1 MLSLNFIREHPD
13 LVKEGA
19 RKKGEKAPVDE
30 ILRLDAQRREAV
42 TKLEQLKAEQNRRSA
57 AMAKSRDEAAVEQ
70 LRLLRDEVKAL
81 EQRVA
86 PIDARLNALLLEVPN
101 PPDASVP
108 EGKDATGNVTV
119 RTWGLEGRKL
129 PSFKMQPHYEI
140 AERLSIID
148 FERAVKVT
156 GSRFVFLKGAG
167 ARLER
172 ALINFMMDLHIREH
186 AYTEIMPPQLVNRAS
201 MTGTG
206 QLPKFEEDAFRIDK
220 RDLFLIPTAEV
231 PVTNLY
237 RDEVLDAADLP
248 IKHVAWSTNF
258 RSEAGAAG
266 KDTRGYI
273 RVHQFNKVE
282 LVKFVEPAT
291 SMDELESLVKDAET
305 VLQMLELPYRVL
317 LMCTGDMGFSQSKK
331 YDLEAYVPGD
341 DRYLEVSSCSNFGD
355 FQARRANI
363 RFREKGGKPQFVH
376 TLNGSGLALPRTVA
390 AIIENYQQED
400 GTIRVPAA
408 LRTYMGGLDVIR

>member
-1 MLSLNFIREHPD
+1 M
-13 LVKEGA
+13 
-19 RKKGEKAPVDE
+19 
-30 ILRLDAQRREAV
+30 
-42 TKLEQLKAEQNRRSA
+42 
-57 AMAKSRDEAAVEQ
+57 
-70 LRLLRDEVKAL
+70 RDEVKAL
-81 EQRVA
+81 EQKVA
-86 PIDARLNALLLEVPN
+86 PIDNRLNALLLEVPN
-101 PPDASVP
+101 PPDDSVP
-108 EGKDATGNVTV
+108 EGKDAGGNVTV
-119 RTWGLEGRKL
+119 RTWGIEDRKR
-129 PSFKMQPHYEI
+129 PGFKMRPHYEI
-140 AERLSIID
+140 AERLGIID

-172 ALINFMMDLHIREH
+172 ALLNFMMDLHIREH
-186 AYTEIMPPQLVNRAS
+186 GYTEILPPQLVNRAS
-201 MTGTG
+201 MIGTG
-206 QLPKFEEDAFRIDK
+206 QLPKFEEDAFRIEK

-237 RDEVLDAADLP
+237 RDEVLDAAELP

-273 RVHQFNKVE
+273 RLHQFNKVE
-282 LVKFVEPAT
+282 LVKFVAPAT
-291 SMDELESLVKDAET
+291 SMDELESLVKDAES
-305 VLQMLELPYRVL
+305 VLQLLELPYRVL
-317 LMCTGDMGFSQSKK
+317 LMCTGDMGFAQWKK
-331 YDLEAYVPGD
+331 YDLEAYVAGD

-363 RFREKGGKPQFVH
+363 RYREKGGKPQFVH
-376 TLNGSGLALPRTVA
+376 TLNGSGLALPRTVV

>member
-19 RKKGEKAPVDE
+19 RKKGERAPVDE
-30 ILRLDAQRREAV
+30 MLRLDAERRDAI

-57 AMAKSRDEAAVEQ
+57 AMAKNRDEAAIEE
-70 LRLLRDEVKAL
+70 LRRMRDEIKAL
-81 EQRVA
+81 EQKVA
-86 PIDARLNALLLEVPN
+86 PIDTRLNALLLEVPN

-119 RTWGLEGRKL
+119 RTWGIDGRQAPTL
-129 PSFKMQPHYEI
+129 PMRAHYEL
-140 AERLSIID
+140 AERLGIID
-148 FERAVKVT
+148 VQRAVKVT

-172 ALINFMMDLHIREH
+172 ALLNFMMDLHIREH
-186 AYTEIMPPQLVNRAS
+186 GYTEVLPPQLVNRAS

-206 QLPKFEEDAFRIDK
+206 QLPKFEEDAFRVEK
-220 RDLFLIPTAEV
+220 RDFFLIPTAEV

-237 RDEVLDAADLP
+237 RDEILDGKNLP
-248 IKHVAWSTNF
+248 VKHVAWSTNF

-273 RVHQFNKVE
+273 RRHQFNKVE
-282 LVKFVEPAT
+282 LVKFVESST
-291 SMDELESLVKDAET
+291 SMAELESLVKDAES
-305 VLQMLELPYRVL
+305 VLQQLEIPYRVV
-317 LMCTGDMGFSQSKK
+317 LMCTGDMGFAQWKK
-331 YDLEAYVPGD
+331 YDLEAYCPGEE
-341 DRYLEVSSCSNFGD
+341 RYLEVSSCSNFGD
-355 FQARRANI
+355 FQARRAHI
-363 RFREKGGKPQFVH
+363 RYRDKGGKPQFVN
-376 TLNGSGLALPRTVA
+376 TLNGSGLALPRTVV
-390 AIIENYQQED
+390 AIIDNYQQED

-408 LRTYMGGLDVIR
+408 LRTYMGGLEVIP

>member
-1 MLSLNFIREHPD
+1 MLSLSFIREHPD

-19 RKKGEKAPVDE
+19 RKKGEPAPVDE
-30 ILRLDAQRREAV
+30 ILRLDAERRDAI

-57 AMAKSRDEAAVEQ
+57 AMAKSRDQAAIEE
-70 LRLLRDEVKAL
+70 LRRMRDEVKSL
-81 EQRVA
+81 EQKVA
-86 PIDARLNALLLEVPN
+86 PIDTRLSALLLEVPN
-101 PPDASVP
+101 PPDDSVP
-108 EGKDATGNVTV
+108 EGKDAGGNVTV
-119 RTWGLEGRKL
+119 RTWGIDGRK
-129 PSFKMQPHYEI
+129 PAAFKMRPHYEI
-140 AERLSIID
+140 ADRLGIID

-172 ALINFMMDLHIREH
+172 ALLNFMMDLHIREH
-186 AYTEIMPPQLVNRAS
+186 GYTEILPPQLVNRAS

-206 QLPKFEEDAFRIDK
+206 QLPKFEEDAFRIEK

-291 SMDELESLVKDAET
+291 SMNELESLVKDAES
-305 VLQMLELPYRVL
+305 VLQLLELPYRVL

-331 YDLEAYVPGD
+331 YDLEAFVPGD

-363 RFREKGGKPQFVH
+363 RYREKGGKPQFVH